1 MCTRQS
7 SGEEPSCQ
15 AGDRGDVV
23 TIPGPGRSPGKGN
36 CNLLQYFCLES
47 SMDRRAWQTTVPG
60 VAKNR
65 IRLSTYTTHNS
76 DRIYYDHITI
86 TSYIYIYKIYKV

>member
-1 MCTRQS
+1 MCTRQR

-36 CNLLQYFCLES
+36 CNLFQYFCLES
-47 SMDRRAWQTTVPG
+47 SSGQKSLADYSPWGREESETTEH
-60 VAKNR
+60 
-65 IRLSTYTTHNS
+65 IHN
-76 DRIYYDHITI
+76 T
-86 TSYIYIYKIYKV
+86 